1 MRPRL
6 DKLWEFIGEHLE
18 VDYGYLPK
26 SPMDDKDDTRV
37 NEYIQEIK
45 DDFKEM
51 RERGWIEK
59 KSIQDSIDVLKSL
72 DDI

>member
-6 DKLWEFIGEHLE
+6 DKLWEFIDEHLE

-37 NEYIQEIK
+37 DEYLQEIK
-45 DDFKEM
+45 DDFEQM
-51 RERGWIEK
+51 RENGSIEEE
-59 KSIQDSIDVLKSL
+59 SIQDSIDILKKL
-72 DDI
+72 DEI